1 MGEFRYFLENLKTLE
16 WKNYYWIESYGDTTG
31 LDFDPFEESYPN
43 MVLRASEE
51 SSETL

>member
-1 MGEFRYFLENLKTLE
+1 MFKTLKS
-16 WKNYYWIESYGDTTG
+16 KNYYYIESYGAPTG

-43 MVLRASEE
+43 MVLRAPEE